1 MDFYSKFE
9 QLCQSKGVTF
19 ARVREEL
26 GISQSTMASWKSRGL
41 TPKYETAK
49 KLADYFGV
57 TVDYL
62 LGLNEMQKDIAAFV
76 ESPGEWVSQVKTNEG
91 VIVLPAEFNEFER
104 FIEKIG
110 YRTTLDNKG
119 QYWIEGNGKRTAIS
133 VADLMN
139 LVRSSRATV
148 GALAQS
154 LIDKPPDDTHPK

>member
-1 MDFYSKFE
+1 MNPERIREARKRKGITQEQLSKF
-9 QLCQSKGVTF
+9 LGVQ
-19 ARVREEL
+19 RSV
-26 GISQSTMASWKSRGL
+26 IS
-41 TPKYETAK
+41 KYETGLIIPSIPQTEKIAST
-49 KLADYFGV
+49 LGV
-57 TVDYL
+57 TMDYL
-62 LGLNEMQKDIAAFV
+62 LGQDEMQKDIASFV
-76 ESPGEWVSQVKTNEG
+76 ESPGEWVSRVKTNEG

-119 QYWIEGNGKRTAIS
+119 QYWIEGNGKRTTIS

-154 LIDKPPDDTHPK
+154 LIDKPSEDTQLK

>member
-1 MDFYSKFE
+1 MAFYDKFE
-9 QLCQSKGVTF
+9 KLCKTKGITPTKVARENGLAQSV
-19 ARVREEL
+19 
-26 GISQSTMASWKSRGL
+26 ISMWKTRGSTPQAA
-41 TPKYETAK
+41 TVQ

-57 TVDYL
+57 TMDYM
-62 LGLNEMQKDIAAFV
+62 LGLDEMQKNIASFV
-76 ESPGEWVSQVKTNEG
+76 ESPGEWVSRVKTNEG

-154 LIDKPPDDTHPK
+154 LIDKPSEDTQLK

>member
-1 MDFYSKFE
+1 MDDFYKRFIE
-9 QLCQSKGVTF
+9 LCDAKGLPPTKIAREIGIGTPNVTY
-19 ARVREEL
+19 
-26 GISQSTMASWKSRGL
+26 WKNGSL
-41 TPKYETAK
+41 PKTETAR
-49 KLADYFGV
+49 KLAAYFGV

-154 LIDKPPDDTHPK
+154 LIDKPSDDTHPK

>member
-1 MDFYSKFE
+1 MGFYDRFLN
-9 QLCQSKGVTF
+9 LCNQKGMSPSAVT
-19 ARVREEL
+19 RENGL
-26 GISQSTMASWKSRGL
+26 NNSISTAWKRGAMPSGENL
-41 TPKYETAK
+41 Q

-62 LGLNEMQKDIAAFV
+62 LGLDEMQKDIAAFV

-154 LIDKPPDDTHPK
+154 LIDKPSDDTHPK